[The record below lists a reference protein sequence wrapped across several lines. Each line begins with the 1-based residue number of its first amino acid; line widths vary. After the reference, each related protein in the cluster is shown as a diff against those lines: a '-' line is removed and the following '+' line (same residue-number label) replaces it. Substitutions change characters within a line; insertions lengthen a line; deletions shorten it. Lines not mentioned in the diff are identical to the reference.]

1 MVLVTYRL
9 FYWTMLSTNYR
20 LRLTEICNSIKSKE
34 EVSLADRIWAMKLIE
49 VNKAA
54 ASIANGIS
62 EYKHT

>member
-1 MVLVTYRL
+1 
-9 FYWTMLSTNYR
+9 MLSTNYR

-34 EVSLADRIWAMKLIE
+34 EVSLEDRIRAMKLIE
-49 VNKAA
+49 VNKSA